1 MTVLSSKGAG
11 LRVRSGTILVL
22 ILASICNF
30 GAQTSPATA
39 GPGVTLAQNPAGQD
53 DEAGGQE
60 GGSGNDS
67 VADSGASAEETEGST
82 ETAGPPWT
90 LFMAYISIVLLLLL
104 ALAIARWY
112 YLFVVTRRRSEV

>member
-1 MTVLSSKGAG
+1 MSVLSSKGAG
-11 LRVRSGTILVL
+11 LRARSGTIVVL
-22 ILASICNF
+22 ILALICSF
-30 GAQTSPATA
+30 AASAASA
-39 GPGVTLAQNPAGQD
+39 GPLDVLAQNPAGQD

-67 VADSGASAEETEGST
+67 AADSGASAEETEAST

-90 LFMAYISIVLLLLL
+90 LFMAYISIFLLLLL
-104 ALAIARWY
+104 VLAIARWY

>member
-1 MTVLSSKGAG
+1 MRA
-11 LRVRSGTILVL
+11 RSGTILVL
-22 ILASICNF
+22 ILASLCSF
-30 GAQTSPATA
+30 GAPAAIATA
-39 GPGVTLAQNPAGQD
+39 GPGVTLAQDPTGQD

-67 VADSGASAEETEGST
+67 AAESGASEEETEGSA
-82 ETAGPPWT
+82 ETTGPPWT
-90 LFMAYISIVLLLLL
+90 LFMAYISIALLLLL